1 MSAPDPRNPLVVDIR
16 DLGRRAGTMREIHRV
31 VPAPADLGI
40 ALARIPEGRDLDLQL
55 KIESVVEGVLVT
67 GFIGAQVDGECA
79 RCVDPLTWDEEAT
92 ILELFRYPATD
103 ARGSRIAEENEDDEE
118 TTSWVEDDF
127 INLEPVV
134 RDAVVLGLPMSPLCS
149 LDCAGLCST
158 CGLRL
163 EGQPDHRHDTVDP
176 RWEAL
181 RTLVDAPPDDQ
192 PESRVE

>member
-1 MSAPDPRNPLVVDIR
+1 MDIR
-16 DLGRRAGTMREIHRV
+16 DLGRRAGEMREIHQV

-40 ALARIPEGRDLDLQL
+40 ALARVPEGSDLDLQL
-55 KIESVVEGVLVT
+55 KVESVVEGVLVT
-67 GFIGAQVDGECA
+67 GFIGAQVEGECS

-103 ARGSRIAEENEDDEE
+103 ARGSRIAEETEDDKES
-118 TTSWVEDDF
+118 TSWVEDDF
-127 INLEPVV
+127 IDLEPVV

-163 EGQPDHRHDTVDP
+163 EDQPDHRHDTVDP